1 MSENRS
7 RVGTILNGP
16 ELIET
21 QREDPVARFL
31 VQQWRTLVAILVA
44 GALGM
49 LAYNS
54 FQTSAD
60 LRRAAA
66 SESLAAIQKEYRT
79 IGESQDRLLLLKQ
92 QLADDRKAEAE
103 AEGAAAKSEA
113 PAADRAAAEKV
124 AAEKAKAAQERA
136 ERIKSG
142 DAQVE
147 QLQKELDA
155 GREKFARMTAAL
167 KGPITFETLARMY
180 QGLLAARLGDF
191 EGTQQVLQSTPWQG
205 VGATDSAERLTAEF
219 ATLGLAR
226 ALLDSEK
233 FSGVAADSLEKL
245 AREGSHA
252 AVQAALSYAGVASSE
267 QEKQKARELL
277 DRVAQ
282 RFPTQQKFVASA
294 RERLL

>member
-1 MSENRS
+1 MTENRS

-103 AEGAAAKSEA
+103 GAAAKSEA
-113 PAADRAAAEKV
+113 PAADKAAAEKV

-147 QLQKELDA
+147 RLQKELDA

-191 EGTQQVLQSTPWQG
+191 EGTQQALQSTPWQG